1 MFYYSRLQELKA
13 RLHRA
18 EDRITRADTM
28 EDYLTDMQIIQ
39 RTVEEIKHL
48 SPQSPGGYSGFQKS
62 RHRNTKTCK
71 TRIADMQYC
80 VLN

>member
-39 RTVEEIKHL
+39 RTVEEIRQL
-48 SPQSPGGYSGFQKS
+48 SPQSAGACSGFQ
-62 RHRNTKTCK
+62 N
-71 TRIADMQYC
+71 
-80 VLN
+80 